1 MYVQMNLRA
10 RQEDIYRVCDVA
22 STLRLKTRIVES
34 AHGPAIVI
42 LGKPAPEDRT
52 ALRAIVGVESIVDIQ
67 SPYRLASRAV
77 QPHDTCIRVGNVTIG
92 GEEPVVIAGPCS
104 VESAASM
111 NDTAIRLA
119 ELGAD
124 LLRGGAYKPR
134 TSPYSFQGLGAEGLD
149 ILQQSRSLS
158 GLGVVTEAV
167 SVDVFDAV
175 ERAADVIQ
183 IGARNMQNY
192 ALLDRAGRSQRPILL
207 KRHMSATLD
216 ELLLAAEYIL
226 AAGNPNVI
234 LCERGIR
241 SFDTHTRFTLDINA
255 IPVLKQLTHLP
266 VIVDPSHAAGRR
278 DIVIPLAKAALAANA
293 DGLIVEVH
301 PDPDRAR
308 SDGAQSL
315 TIEMF
320 ESLMTDIKFS
330 TSDKLFAGVTA

>member
-10 RQEDIYRVCDVA
+10 QQADIDRVCDIA
-22 STLRLKTRIVES
+22 RSMRLNTRIVEPS
-34 AHGPAIVI
+34 GGAKIVI
-42 LGKPAPEDRT
+42 LGELSPEDV
-52 ALRAIVGVESIVDIQ
+52 AQLRLLNGVERLVDIPT
-67 SPYRLASRAV
+67 PYRLASRAA
-77 QPHDTCIRVGNVTIG
+77 QPTDSLIRVGDIAIG

-149 ILQQSRSLS
+149 ILQQARNLS

-167 SVDVFDAV
+167 SVEVFEAV
-175 ERAADVIQ
+175 ERTADIIQ

-241 SFDTHTRFTLDINA
+241 TFDFHTRFTLDINA

-266 VIVDPSHAAGRR
+266 VICDPSHAAGRR
-278 DIVIPLAKAALAANA
+278 DIVIPLAKAALAAGA

-301 PDPDRAR
+301 PDPDRAL

-315 TIEMF
+315 TIDMF
-320 ESLMTDIKFS
+320 ESLMTDIKFT
-330 TSDKLFAGVTA
+330 TSEKLYAGVTA